1 MFPTNF
7 SEAVKTGF
15 LPYILE
21 ANGESTLISTRTAK
35 INAIIKD
42 FKYIVQQGK
51 DPNLYIDDVLAGY
64 GLTED
69 MLTEKECERIMGYVN
84 GLY

>member
-1 MFPTNF
+1 MLFNDMVKSGYFMYMAEAEGKTNL
-7 SEAVKTGF
+7 V
-15 LPYILE
+15 
-21 ANGESTLISTRTAK
+21 NTRTAK

-69 MLTEKECERIMGYVN
+69 MLTQKECERIMGYVN

>member
-1 MFPTNF
+1 MLFNDMVKSGYFMYMAEAEGKTN
-7 SEAVKTGF
+7 
-15 LPYILE
+15 
-21 ANGESTLISTRTAK
+21 LINTRTAK

-69 MLTEKECERIMGYVN
+69 MLTEKECERIMGCIN

>member
-1 MFPTNF
+1 MLFNDMVKSGYFMYMAEAEGKTN
-7 SEAVKTGF
+7 
-15 LPYILE
+15 
-21 ANGESTLISTRTAK
+21 LINTRTAK

-69 MLTEKECERIMGYVN
+69 MLTKKECERIMGCIN